1 MSIKRL
7 ANIIEDIIIED
18 IKISKYENNIKLK
31 KTIKRIVE
39 SYYDSWENEHLPLI
53 KEFYSKATRSIPIL
67 VLSVCGTG
75 TQEIRYSKYLAYFLA
90 ENSLYGIGNKF
101 LRSILEI
108 IDSNINDKII
118 ENYKVETEKCLGTIN
133 GNF

>member
-1 MSIKRL
+1 MSIERL
-7 ANIIEDIIIED
+7 ANIIED

-53 KEFYSKATRSIPIL
+53 KEFYSKATRNIL
-67 VLSVCGTG
+67 VPVLSVCGTG
-75 TQEIRYSKYLAYFLA
+75 TQEIRYSKYPAYFLV

-108 IDSNINDKII
+108 
-118 ENYKVETEKCLGTIN
+118 
-133 GNF
+133 